1 MNSKEHIKSIILGLC
16 THQYRF
22 DILGLELYTRP
33 HNVTNSDSSKKNEP
47 KPLSKPMTAS
57 MEGTVTPFQIIHSKD
72 DKPQGTVSTGDALD
86 SITKPLKN
94 QEVKSVSHM
103 RRDHNLVI
111 PELSNDFTV
120 LDFTYDLP
128 LTTYLSQVLNIDAN
142 VPNHFNFNRL
152 LIDQDNDNHVVLYAI
167 SKDRHEVVKLK
178 HQHKVKI

>member
-1 MNSKEHIKSIILGLC
+1 
-16 THQYRF
+16 
-22 DILGLELYTRP
+22 
-33 HNVTNSDSSKKNEP
+33 
-47 KPLSKPMTAS
+47 

-152 LIDQDNDNHVVLYAI
+152 LIDQDNDNHVVLLCD
-167 SKDRHEVVKLK
+167 K
-178 HQHKVKI
+178 